1 MLRSFERWRFTR
13 GAGDDKSGRA
23 LLNMKVD
30 QALETCVIDPIIAIE
45 WRYERYQAALKH
57 D

>member
-1 MLRSFERWRFTR
+1 MLRSLKCRRFTR
-13 GAGDDKSGRA
+13 GSSNDKSRRT

-30 QALETCVIDPIIAIE
+30 QALETCVIDPIIAVKR
-45 WRYERYQAALKH
+45 RYERYQAALKH

>member
-1 MLRSFERWRFTR
+1 
-13 GAGDDKSGRA
+13 
-23 LLNMKVD
+23 MKVD

-45 WRYERYQAALKH
+45 RRYERYQAALKH

>member
-1 MLRSFERWRFTR
+1 
-13 GAGDDKSGRA
+13 
-23 LLNMKVD
+23 MKVD